1 MNTGTAA
8 GIPTVAGGG
17 NPLAGRLM
25 ALADVYDALV
35 SRRTYKQ
42 QFSHEDALEII
53 RKNSGSQFDP
63 DVVAAFVA
71 SSDEFSRIAH
81 EFADDAGVCPPET
94 EEAQRDKRCWNPA
107 E

>member
-1 MNTGTAA
+1 MGWQWLS
-8 GIPTVAGGG
+8 PRLAGGG
-17 NPLAGRLM
+17 NPVGRRLM
-25 ALADVYDALV
+25 AVADVYDALV

-42 QFSHEDALEII
+42 QFSHEDALDII
-53 RKNSGSQFDP
+53 CKNSGIQFDP

-71 SSDEFSRIAH
+71 SSDEFSRIAQ
-81 EFADDAGVCPPET
+81 EFADDADVICPPEN